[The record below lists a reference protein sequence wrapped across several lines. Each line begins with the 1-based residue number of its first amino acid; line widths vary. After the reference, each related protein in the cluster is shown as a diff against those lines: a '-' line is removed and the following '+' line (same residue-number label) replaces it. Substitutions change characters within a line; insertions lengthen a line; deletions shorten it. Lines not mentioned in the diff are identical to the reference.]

1 MSFKIIGTGSYAP
14 DNIVTNDM
22 LSEMVETSDEWITRR
37 VGVRERRIS
46 TGETTADM
54 AIQAAKRALE
64 NAGIEAA
71 ELDLIITATVSSESA
86 CPTVAGY
93 VQQAIGAAC
102 PAFDMNSACS
112 GFLFALE
119 TADAF
124 ISKGGINKVLV
135 IGAERISR
143 IIDWTDR
150 STCVIFG
157 DGAGAAILQSEPEH
171 YLASK
176 LMTQAGDDVIDIPS
190 HIGSSPFFKGEGKA
204 PFIMMQG
211 QETFKFAVNCLSGD
225 SLEVL
230 EKAGLSVDDVKYFVP
245 HQANMRIISFAAKKL
260 GVDIEKFCVN
270 LDRYGNTSSA
280 SIPMML
286 DELNREGKLER
297 GDIIVLSAFG
307 GGLSSAACVIRW

>member
-1 MSFKIIGTGSYAP
+1 MSFKIIGTGSYVP

-22 LSEMVETSDEWITRR
+22 LSQMVDTSDEWITRR
-37 VGVRERRIS
+37 VGVKERRIS

-54 AIQAAKRALE
+54 AIEAAKRAVE
-64 NAGIEAA
+64 NSGIDAA
-71 ELDLIITATVSSESA
+71 ELDLIIAASVSSESA

-93 VQQAIGAAC
+93 VQQAIGASC
-102 PAFDMNSACS
+102 VAFDINSACS

-119 TADAF
+119 TADAY
-124 ISKGGINKVLV
+124 ISKGNARKVLV

-157 DGAGAAILQSEPEH
+157 DGAGAAILESEEGH
-171 YLASK
+171 YLSSK
-176 LMTQAGDDVIDIPS
+176 LSTQAGDDVIDIPS
-190 HIGSSPFFKGEGKA
+190 HIGSSPFFKAEGKS

-211 QETFKFAVNCLSGD
+211 QETFKFAVNSLTSD

-230 EKAGLSVDDVKYFVP
+230 EKAGLGVDDVKYFVP
-245 HQANMRIISFAAKKL
+245 HQANIRIISFAAKKL

-280 SIPMML
+280 SIHMML
-286 DELNREGKLER
+286 DELNREGKL
-297 GDIIVLSAFG
+297 
-307 GGLSSAACVIRW
+307 

>member
-22 LSEMVETSDEWITRR
+22 LSQMVDTSDEWITRR
-37 VGVRERRIS
+37 VGVKERRIS

-54 AIQAAKRALE
+54 AIEAAKRAVL
-64 NAGIEAA
+64 NSGINPS
-71 ELDLIITATVSSESA
+71 ELDLIIAASVSSESA

-93 VQQAIGAAC
+93 VQQAIGATC
-102 PAFDMNSACS
+102 PAFDINSACS

-124 ISKGGINKVLV
+124 ISKGGISKALV

-157 DGAGAAILQSEPEH
+157 DGAGAAILESADGH
-171 YLASK
+171 YLSSK
-176 LMTQAGDDVIDIPS
+176 LMTSAGDDVIDIPS
-190 HIGSSPFFKGEGKA
+190 HIGSSPFFKKEGKS

-211 QETFKFAVNCLSGD
+211 QETFKFAVNALTGD

-230 EKAGLSVDDVKYFVP
+230 EKAGLTADDVKYFVP

-260 GVDIEKFCVN
+260 GVDMEKFCVN

-286 DELNREGKLER
+286 DELNREGKLNR

-307 GGLSSAACVIRW
+307 GGLSSAACVIKW